1 MPVLTVADEE
11 LDALGYLTEC
21 FEAHGLGEV
30 RMCHRARSRPWP
42 VPELLKGADLVVS
55 LGSLSSVRDE
65 TTQEARAQEHR
76 VYEAAIERGI
86 PVLAICYGAQVLSQV
101 LGAPSREA
109 PSPEI
114 GWVEVD
120 SIDSVMLPTGPWLE
134 WHEDLLVIPVGAT
147 LLARTSMAPQVYAH
161 GRCLAVQFHPEVT
174 PEELDRRVAMYR
186 DALEQQGV
194 DVEALTVQAHRQ
206 GERSRAMTRQ
216 LFDIFWSGIAA
227 GQ

>member
-21 FEAHGLGEV
+21 FDMHGLGEV
-30 RMCHRARSRPWP
+30 RMCHRARSQPWP
-42 VPELLKGADLVVS
+42 VQELLEEADLVVS

-65 TTQEARAQEHR
+65 ATQEARAQECR
-76 VYEAAIERGI
+76 VYRAAIERGI
-86 PVLAICYGAQVLSQV
+86 PVLAICYGAQVLSQE

-109 PSPEI
+109 PSSEI

-120 SIDSVMLPTGPWLE
+120 SVDSATLPTGPWLD
-134 WHEDLLVIPVGAT
+134 WHDDLLAVPVGAT
-147 LLARTSMAPQVYAH
+147 LLARTPVAPQVYAH

-174 PEELDRRVAMYR
+174 PEELDRRVAMNR
-186 DALEQQGV
+186 DALEEQGV
-194 DVEALTVQAHRQ
+194 DVEALTAQAHRQ

-216 LFDIFWSGIAA
+216 LFGGFWSGIAA
-227 GQ
+227 GR

>member
-1 MPVLTVADEE
+1 MPVLAVADEE

-21 FEAHGLGEV
+21 FEAHDLGEV

-42 VPELLKGADLVVS
+42 VLELLQGVDLVVS
-55 LGSLSSVRDE
+55 LGSLSSVRE
-65 TTQEARAQEHR
+65 ESTQEARTQEHR
-76 VYEAAIERGI
+76 VYETAIERGI

-120 SIDSVMLPTGPWLE
+120 STDCATLPTGPWLD
-134 WHEDLLVIPVGAT
+134 WHEDLLAVPVGAT

-174 PEELDRRVAMYR
+174 PEELERRVAMNR

-194 DVEALTVQAHRQ
+194 DTEALTAQAHWQ
-206 GERSRAMTRQ
+206 GERSRAMTRR
-216 LFDIFWSGIAA
+216 LFDGFWSGVAA
-227 GQ
+227 SR